1 MISLIQV
8 SGRMLLTFETN
19 SNRSLGRIDPTLNDA
34 LGLPDDGYF
43 KLPPDLN
50 TTSSLEQTTG
60 EEAGDIDDEPLKSPR
75 PDSDVDPW
83 IFPQDTT
90 PTAADLKTWNSFDV
104 PEAHLKTTSFITEAG
119 TDAYD
124 SFLSS
129 ESNPCGVPSHGSY
142 ETLDPNAYSA
152 CLLAMSLG
160 RDSVLF
166 SWNSEKKTFQ
176 PSLPLTKI
184 PGYSGESLV
193 AILPLCTS
201 CGQAC
206 RRLRSFI
213 DKTYSSSA
221 SPPRIALA
229 NALDSVLLIIQDELG
244 RRGLRTLSILQLQ
257 SLVRPVFRLL
267 SYFYRLI
274 TKIRRSTNDTDL
286 LSLIYNEAQ
295 SAEISEPVLRDTM
308 GQILRIVSRPWTEFV
323 EEWIGLKTEEGMR
336 INKSGPGKGF
346 VKVENNMWID
356 DQGFELEEPDYF
368 LDSDNMPDFVPDD
381 VAQVIFE
388 TGRNLRFLQES
399 HPQHPMS
406 SVGVASLATVPRLEW
421 QYDWESITRVEEK
434 ALEYQRAVLE
444 LLQQTRDGSGNTV
457 QHPHN
462 SGLVQDEKL
471 LQVFGKDEQDLQQ
484 TVLASIASL
493 DRPIETKETWNQLS
507 EILRGNLFNGHGKQA
522 SHTVAEFSP
531 HWSLLPLLS
540 FGPMVY
546 AQARL
551 INRECLRLLF
561 SEHGL
566 REHLAVQRAFQ
577 LLGNGMFSSRLTNAL
592 FNPDME
598 TTERRSGVSRSGVT
612 MGLRL
617 SSRENWPPA
626 SSELRLA
633 LMGVL
638 TESYQQEAGADNNGL
653 PGDLS
658 FAIRDL
664 STEEMEKCMDQ
675 GSLEALDFLRMSYK
689 APQALAPVITPAS
702 LLKYDRIFKLMLRV
716 LRMLFVMDQLF
727 RDIVLKTAHW
737 ANLDDVCVRFRV
749 EANHFVTNIARYF
762 FDTGIEQP
770 WRRFQTWLDKIEK
783 GLRDDSSLEKNPAIV
798 SPKRLGEEHERTLD
812 DIAQALLL
820 RKRQQPVLELLEE
833 IFTQILRFAKQS
845 RLRAPNDDDSLEIWK
860 LYKAFREKVEVF
872 ITVCRGMGEKA
883 GSRSDRD
890 AGGRSQESALA
901 MLVLMLDMSNYYT
914 KR

>member
-1 MISLIQV
+1 MS
-8 SGRMLLTFETN
+8 
-19 SNRSLGRIDPTLNDA
+19 DTLS
-34 LGLPDDGYF
+34 LPDDGYF

-50 TTSSLEQTTG
+50 AESRPEATAD
-60 EEAGDIDDEPLKSPR
+60 EETVSIDHGSLKSPH
-75 PDSDVDPW
+75 PESEADPW
-83 IFPQDTT
+83 MFHQDTA
-90 PTAADLKTWNSFDV
+90 PEAANFKTWDGFDV
-104 PEAHLKTTSFITEAG
+104 PEAQLIPPIFITEAG

-124 SFLSS
+124 SYLAS
-129 ESNPCGVPSHGSY
+129 ENNPCGIQSHASHK
-142 ETLDPNAYSA
+142 TLEPNAYSA
-152 CLLAMSLG
+152 CLLAMALG

-166 SWNSEKKTFQ
+166 SWNAEKKTFQ
-176 PSLPLTKI
+176 SSLPFSKA
-184 PGYSGESLV
+184 PGYSAESLS

-201 CGQAC
+201 CGQAY

-221 SPPRIALA
+221 SPPRVALA
-229 NALDSVLLIIQDELG
+229 NALDSLLLVVQDELG
-244 RRGLRTLSILQLQ
+244 RRGLTTVSILQLQ
-257 SLVRPVFRLL
+257 SLVRPTYRLL
-267 SYFYRLI
+267 SYYYRLVI
-274 TKIRRSTNDTDL
+274 KIKRSTNDADL

-295 SAEISEPVLRDTM
+295 SAEMSEPVLRDTM
-308 GQILRIVSRPWTEFV
+308 GQILRIVSTPWTEFV
-323 EEWIGLKTEEGMR
+323 EEWIGLRPEEGTR

-346 VKVENNMWID
+346 VEVENNVWID
-356 DQGFELEEPDYF
+356 DQGFELEEPDYV
-368 LDSDNMPDFVPDD
+368 LDSDNMPGFVPDD

-388 TGRNLRFLQES
+388 TGKNIRFLQES
-399 HPQHPMS
+399 HSQHPM
-406 SVGVASLATVPRLEW
+406 ASISITNTTTVPKLEW

-444 LLQQTRDGSGNTV
+444 LLQKTQDASGTTSQHRLNSFMDQNDG
-457 QHPHN
+457 Q
-462 SGLVQDEKL
+462 
-471 LQVFGKDEQDLQQ
+471 LQVFGKNEQDLQR
-484 TVLASIASL
+484 TMLASIANL
-493 DRPIETKETWNQLS
+493 ERPIETKETWNQLS
-507 EILRGNLFNGHGKQA
+507 HIIRQNLFDGQHNGE
-522 SHTVAEFSP
+522 STVADFSP

-546 AQARL
+546 TQARL
-551 INRECLRLLF
+551 VNRECLRLLF

-566 REHLAVQRAFQ
+566 RKHLAVQRAFQ

-638 TESYQQEAGADNNGL
+638 TESYQQESGADGNGL

-664 STEEMEKCMDQ
+664 STEEMERCMDQ

-689 APQALAPVITPAS
+689 PPQALAPVITTAS

-716 LRMLFVMDQLF
+716 LRMLFVVDQLF
-727 RDIVLKTAHW
+727 RDIVLQASHW
-737 ANLDDVCVRFRV
+737 ANLEDACVRFRV
-749 EANHFVTNIARYF
+749 EAHHFVTNIARYF
-762 FDTGIEQP
+762 FDIGIDQP
-770 WRRFQTWLDKIEK
+770 WRRFQAWLDKIEK
-783 GLRDDSSLEKNPAIV
+783 GLQDSGLDKSAAIV
-798 SPKRLGEEHERTLD
+798 SPKRLGEEHEQTLD
-812 DIAQALLL
+812 NIAQALLL
-820 RKRQQPVLELLEE
+820 RKKQQPVLKLLEE
-833 IFTQILRFAKQS
+833 IFTQILRFAKQARS
-845 RLRAPNDDDSLEIWK
+845 HAPNDQDSEDIK
-860 LYKAFREKVEVF
+860 RMYKAFREKVEIF

-883 GSRSDRD
+883 GSRNDR
-890 AGGRSQESALA
+890 AAARRSQESELA